1 MRGHS
6 RSKNGVLSHAYDPR
20 IHVLEPAMKRELVAV
35 SKRRFVACAFL
46 GAAAL
51 CLDAASAEERYG
63 AAPDSIKQDLDRLV
77 AAYPE
82 TIASH
87 DGTFLV
93 LRNGTRFPV
102 SDHRGDKTFKELLE
116 SPDIDDMF
124 FARYPA
130 GAAPKQPDENSDP
143 GRVRFAPLFA
153 AMYGDCTRK
162 EVVKNLRA
170 VKWLPKHGGGSV
182 RVTTVNGVADALERV
197 SRALDAL
204 PDELATYLLPAAGTY
219 NCRRVA
225 GSRAPSMHAYG
236 AAIDIDMRY
245 ADYWR
250 WSPGETPRWRNR
262 IPVEIVRIFEQ
273 HGFIW
278 GGAWYHYDTMHFEYR
293 PELLGR

>member
-1 MRGHS
+1 MRV
-6 RSKNGVLSHAYDPR
+6 RSFAAVFVVL
-20 IHVLEPAMKRELVAV
+20 VPAV
-35 SKRRFVACAFL
+35 
-46 GAAAL
+46 L
-51 CLDAASAEERYG
+51 CLEAAKAEERYG
-63 AAPDSIKQDLDRLV
+63 APPASIKDDLDRLV
-77 AAYPE
+77 QAYPD

-93 LRNGTRFPV
+93 LRNGTQFRI
-102 SDHRGDKTFKELLE
+102 SDGRTDKTLQELLE

-130 GAAPKQPDENSDP
+130 IAEPRAEPKQPATNSDP
-143 GRVRFAPLFA
+143 GRVRFAPLFV
-153 AMYGDCTRK
+153 AMYGDCGK
-162 EVVKNLRA
+162 NEVARNLRT

-182 RVTTVNGVADALERV
+182 KVTTVNGVADALDRV
-197 SRALDAL
+197 SRALDEL
-204 PDELATYLLPAAGTY
+204 PDDVVTYLVPAAGTY
-219 NCRRVA
+219 NCRKVA

-236 AAIDIDMRY
+236 AAIDIDTRY

-262 IPVEIVRIFEQ
+262 IPVAIVRIFEQ

-293 PELLGR
+293 PELLGN

>member
-1 MRGHS
+1 MTTERAMGEK
-6 RSKNGVLSHAYDPR
+6 RSIATFAL
-20 IHVLEPAMKRELVAV
+20 L
-35 SKRRFVACAFL
+35 
-46 GAAAL
+46 AAAVL
-51 CLDAASAEERYG
+51 CPDATRAQTNAEARYG
-63 AAPDSIKQDLDRLV
+63 APPASIKEDLDRLV
-77 AAYPE
+77 RAYPD

-93 LRNGTRFPV
+93 LKNGTRFSI
-102 SDHRGDKTFKELLE
+102 SDGRTDKTFQELLE

-124 FARYPA
+124 YARYPA
-130 GAAPKQPDENSDP
+130 GAELKQPGMNSDP

-153 AMYGDCTRK
+153 AMYGDCRK
-162 EVVKNLRA
+162 NEVAKNLRA

-182 RVTTVNGVADALERV
+182 KVTTVNGVADALARV
-197 SRALDAL
+197 SRALDEL
-204 PDELATYLLPAAGTY
+204 PDDLATYLVPAAGTY

-225 GSRAPSMHAYG
+225 GSRAISMHAYG
-236 AAIDIDMRY
+236 AAIDIDTRH

-262 IPVEIVRIFEQ
+262 IPVAIVRIFEQ

-293 PELLGR
+293 PELLQ

>member
-1 MRGHS
+1 MVVKHFIAGC
-6 RSKNGVLSHAYDPR
+6 VL
-20 IHVLEPAMKRELVAV
+20 L
-35 SKRRFVACAFL
+35 
-46 GAAAL
+46 AAAVL
-51 CLDAASAEERYG
+51 CLDTTRAEQRYG
-63 AAPDSIKQDLDRLV
+63 AAPASIAADLDRLV
-77 AAYPE
+77 RAYPD

-87 DGTFLV
+87 DGIVVV
-93 LRNGTRFPV
+93 LRDGTRFPI
-102 SDHRGDKTFKELLE
+102 SDGRSDKTFKELLE

-130 GAAPKQPDENSDP
+130 MAEPGAAPKPPDENSDP
-143 GRVRFAPLFA
+143 GRVRFEPLFA
-153 AMYGDCTRK
+153 AMYGDCRK
-162 EVVKNLRA
+162 NEVIKNLRA

-182 RVTTVNGVADALERV
+182 KVTTVNGVADALERV
-197 SRALDAL
+197 SRALDEL
-204 PDELATYLLPAAGTY
+204 PDDVAAYLVPAAGTY

-225 GSRAPSMHAYG
+225 GSRAPSMHGYG
-236 AAIDIDMRY
+236 AAIDIDTRS

-262 IPVEIVRIFEQ
+262 IPVAIVRVFEQ

>member
-1 MRGHS
+1 MAVSGTRFTA
-6 RSKNGVLSHAYDPR
+6 RFVL
-20 IHVLEPAMKRELVAV
+20 LVAAV
-35 SKRRFVACAFL
+35 
-46 GAAAL
+46 L
-51 CLDAASAEERYG
+51 CPDATHAHDRYG
-63 AAPDSIKQDLDRLV
+63 APPASIKDDLERL
-77 AAYPE
+77 ARAYPD

-87 DGTFLV
+87 HGNSLV
-93 LRNGTRFPV
+93 LKNGTRFPV
-102 SDHRGDKTFKELLE
+102 SDGRTDKTFQELLE

-124 FARYPA
+124 YARYPA
-130 GAAPKQPDENSDP
+130 TTEPGAAPKPPDVNSDP

-153 AMYGDCTRK
+153 SMYGDCRK
-162 EVVKNLRA
+162 NEVVKNLRP

-197 SRALDAL
+197 SRALDEL
-204 PDELATYLLPAAGTY
+204 PVHLATYLVPAAGTY

-225 GSRAPSMHAYG
+225 GSRAISMHAYG
-236 AAIDIDMRY
+236 AAIDIDTRY

-262 IPVEIVRIFEQ
+262 IPIAIVRIFEQ